1 MAELIPFDYDTLRL
15 IWWFLLG
22 LLLIGFAVMDG
33 FDIGV
38 AMLLPIV
45 GRTDTERRV
54 MINVIAPVW
63 EGNQVWLITGGGAI
77 FAAWPIL
84 YAASFSTFYLAMMLL
99 LLALILRPLGFKYRS
114 KIADQRWRNT
124 WDGVLSVGALV
135 MALVFGVAMGNLLEG
150 VAFDIDPITLRP
162 VHGGGIMSLLGLFTP
177 ITILCGVVSILM
189 CAMHG
194 AILLVWRTDSEV
206 ERRARK
212 LAIWLALLT
221 AIFFALG
228 GFFIPHID
236 GYVITEMSSTIA
248 PSNPLLKTVSTQPGA
263 WMHNFI
269 QWPLMWLA
277 PVTGVGGAL
286 LAMVFVIAK
295 RIKTAFVMSSLSITG
310 IILTIG
316 FAIFPFLMPSAV
328 MPEASLTIW
337 DASASKLT
345 LWIMLIATVIFL
357 PIVISYTA
365 YVYRVMRG
373 KVTSDDVSTS
383 PHAY

>member
-1 MAELIPFDYDTLRL
+1 
-15 IWWFLLG
+15 
-22 LLLIGFAVMDG
+22 
-33 FDIGV
+33 
-38 AMLLPIV
+38 
-45 GRTDTERRV
+45 
-54 MINVIAPVW
+54 
-63 EGNQVWLITGGGAI
+63 
-77 FAAWPIL
+77 
-84 YAASFSTFYLAMMLL
+84 
-99 LLALILRPLGFKYRS
+99 
-114 KIADQRWRNT
+114 
-124 WDGVLSVGALV
+124 
-135 MALVFGVAMGNLLEG
+135 
-150 VAFDIDPITLRP
+150 
-162 VHGGGIMSLLGLFTP
+162 
-177 ITILCGVVSILM
+177 LCGVVSILM

-236 GYVITEMSSTIA
+236 GYVITEMFSTIA

-263 WMHNFI
+263 WMHNFF

-277 PVTGVGGAL
+277 PVSGVGGAL

-357 PIVISYTA
+357 PIVI
-365 YVYRVMRG
+365 
-373 KVTSDDVSTS
+373 
-383 PHAY
+383 